1 MARLSIKRFAR
12 EIGLSVG
19 TVSAAL
25 NGLPSVK
32 AETAHYVR
40 KKALEYGYAPNPWAR
55 KMQDRASRLFAIVL
69 PRRPTNLTNTLTQEI
84 LDALRQE
91 GFAATVYYID
101 DATEVDLYR
110 TPADGFLLV
119 SSGFPRLR
127 ASLDAR
133 EIPYVVVDPRDREAD
148 AGTISYGPAILLDR
162 HGAAREAAEIL
173 YDAGCARFLFCG
185 DPAGPKYEGYAE
197 RVHELTGDGAIVVVD
212 SVSGRTAGG
221 DHMRGIV
228 LGRSERRR
236 PAGRAER
243 AVAPPGIW
251 VAGLRDMAA
260 LIRVCD
266 RNGIEIGRDLYS
278 LYWGAHFHELP
289 GFDDLSYIGEP
300 ARGFFT
306 ALINWAHDP
315 QRAPAEPVHA
325 KLQAQI
331 RASVRLSTST
341 GAF

>member
-32 AETAHYVR
+32 AETAEYVR
-40 KKALEYGYAPNPWAR
+40 RKALEYGYAPNPWAR
-55 KMQDRASRLFAIVL
+55 KMQDRASRLFALVL
-69 PRRPTNLTNTLTQEI
+69 PHRPTNLTNTLTQEI

-110 TPADGFLLV
+110 TPADGFMLV
-119 SSGFPRLR
+119 SSGFPQLR
-127 ASLDAR
+127 AALAAR
-133 EIPYVVVDPRDREAD
+133 EIPHLVVDPRGSEAD
-148 AGTISYGPAILLDR
+148 AGTLPYGPAILLDR
-162 HGAAREAAEIL
+162 HAAAREAAGIL
-173 YDAGCARFLFCG
+173 HDAGCMCFLFG
-185 DPAGPKYEGYAE
+185 GEPEGPKYEGYAQ
-197 RVHELTGDGAIVVVD
+197 RIGELTGDGSVVAVD
-212 SVSGRTAGG
+212 SATGRTAAG
-221 DHMRGIV
+221 DHIRDLV
-228 LGRSERRR
+228 PGRNGHGG
-236 PAGRAER
+236 AA
-243 AVAPPGIW
+243 PGIW
-251 VAGLRDMAA
+251 AAGLRDMAA
-260 LIRVCD
+260 LVRLCD

-300 ARGFFT
+300 SNDFFA

-315 QRAPAEPVHA
+315 QRATAEPVHV

-341 GAF
+341 GAS